1 MKEHF
6 PEANVI
12 ALPNS
17 GHFPHVAHP
26 DEFARVVLMS
36 AEVSSLRHS
45 HA

>member
-1 MKEHF
+1 MAEHF

-26 DEFARVVLMS
+26 VEFARVLAS
-36 AEVSSLRHS
+36 AAVSNKEHS